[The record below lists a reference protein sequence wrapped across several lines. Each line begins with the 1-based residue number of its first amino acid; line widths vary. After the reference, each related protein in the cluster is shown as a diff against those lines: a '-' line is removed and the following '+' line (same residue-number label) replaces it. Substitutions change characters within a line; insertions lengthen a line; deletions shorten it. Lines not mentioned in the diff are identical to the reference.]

1 MISLAIHFLEGYFLL
16 ISLFFFFFFF
26 FFAIWK
32 CIILL
37 LLSLIILLFG
47 QMLRI
52 YKFYAI
58 LEYVRVMNFEELSQ
72 FLRDDFRPSLLIGQK
87 RNDP

>member
-16 ISLFFFFFFF
+16 ISLFFFLFLFFFS
-26 FFAIWK
+26 IWK

-52 YKFYAI
+52 YKFYATG
-58 LEYVRVMNFEELSQ
+58 EYVKVMNFEELSQ